1 MSKMSHEYKAEYYR
15 GDKYASYDE
24 AKKARQVCKWE
35 TTYGYTSTA
44 DSIENA
50 LEILAF
56 LGNRSAPYLMVIWCI
71 DGVKIEKCRLT
82 DSVNALTEYE
92 EWSMKS

>member
-24 AKKARQVCKWE
+24 AKKSKQVGKWV

-44 DSIENA
+44 DAIENA
-50 LEILAF
+50 LKLFAF
-56 LGNRSAPYLMVIWCI
+56 VGNRSAPYLKIIWCI
-71 DGVKIEKCRLT
+71 DGVKIGTCRFA
-82 DSVNALTEYE
+82 DSVNVLTEYE
-92 EWSMKS
+92 KEKIS